1 MNDYIIT
8 YLYTVH
14 GTMYAYDTRAESAL
28 AALRNWLDRYHPEGN
43 DPTYVP
49 LTLLSQLRTYGI
61 RKVQA
66 IEMETMYGLK

>member
-8 YLYTVH
+8 YRHTVH
-14 GTMYAYDTRAESAL
+14 GTMYAYDTHAESAL
-28 AALRNWLDRYHPEGN
+28 VALQNWLDRYHPEGL

-49 LTLLSQLRTYGI
+49 LTLVSPRLHGI
-61 RKVQA
+61 RRVHA